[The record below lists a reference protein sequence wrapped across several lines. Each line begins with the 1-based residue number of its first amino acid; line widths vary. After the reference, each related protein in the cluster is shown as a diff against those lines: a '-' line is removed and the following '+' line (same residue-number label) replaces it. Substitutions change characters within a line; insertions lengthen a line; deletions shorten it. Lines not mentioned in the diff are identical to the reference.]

1 MWFLRTVPSGRLQS
15 IPAINRSP
23 EVTKTKEWIFIF
35 YDSMKTEIS
44 PCQIQDTTKVK
55 FAFSISIWKYSYEF
69 THWRFRSRK
78 TNRTRWN
85 NSKRSYPWHCCPSL
99 SMVNHNKSKIPF
111 YHDAILFMSKVNHSQ
126 RKPVFKLV
134 RFWKLPLFP
143 ISNRKT
149 CSTWERIWP
158 T

>member
-1 MWFLRTVPSGRLQS
+1 
-15 IPAINRSP
+15 
-23 EVTKTKEWIFIF
+23 
-35 YDSMKTEIS
+35 MKTEIS
-44 PCQIQDTTKVK
+44 SCQIQDTTKVK

-99 SMVNHNKSKIPF
+99 SIVNNNKSKIPL
-111 YHDAILFMSKVNHSQ
+111 YHDAILFMLKVNHFQ

-134 RFWKLPLFP
+134 QFWKLPLFP
-143 ISNRKT
+143 ISNRKKLVQLENGYDPHNT
-149 CSTWERIWP
+149 PNSTYMLQLIFDFNWFLYFLCFQIH
-158 T
+158 